1 MRKLGQNN
9 IDRIFE
15 EGLQDVE
22 MRVSGNVWAGIHSEL
37 EKDQLRRKVFFYR
50 SIAAASVALLIG
62 LTTWMLAFQTKD
74 AIGVFTARAFT
85 SRANL
90 PTLAAIDCAPE
101 ELHPQPIYTKDLPFP
116 ILKSPARYASKVA
129 VVVTTKDK
137 PIDVKNALGDLMES
151 SKMGHELVPGLEEVR
166 MHLQARTPMLSNPFA
181 ETGQLPLNSFALL
194 KSDVAG
200 ESRKLLKPDGKK
212 DREFSFAALETEDA
226 AVKAPGRWEVGAGFA
241 PDMAFAS
248 TTPLGQGSRNSLGLA
263 DDPAQAKTNRL
274 SPVMAYAAVVRASYE
289 LDDRFSIRAGLSC
302 INRQTSTFA
311 SANTFGKNAT
321 TYQSNLNL
329 YTLEVP
335 VSLKYNVIHAKSY
348 DYYVTTGVS
357 GNFFLHYENYL
368 QTSQGDIV
376 GRRSSSAT
384 EVLKPSQASLLLS
397 TGLRYRLHD
406 RLSMQLEPGLR
417 YGVMRNEYA
426 FSQRRPLS
434 TSLLSGLSYHF

>member
-15 EGLQDVE
+15 EGLQGAE
-22 MRVSGNVWAGIHSEL
+22 MRVSGKVWAGIHSEL

-50 SIAAASVALLIG
+50 SIAAASIALLIG
-62 LTTWMLAFQTKD
+62 LSTWMFAFQTNASD
-74 AIGVFTARAFT
+74 DFFTARAVT

-90 PTLAAIDCAPE
+90 PTLAAIDCVSE
-101 ELHPQPIYTKDLPFP
+101 ELQPQPIFTKDVPFP
-116 ILKSPARYASKVA
+116 GVKSPARFASKVA
-129 VVVTTKDK
+129 INSTMKDRPVEVSNVLK
-137 PIDVKNALGDLMES
+137 DLIEPR
-151 SKMGHELVPGLEEVR
+151 KKGHELVPGLEEVR
-166 MHLQARTPMLSNPFA
+166 LHLQARTPKLSNPFA
-181 ETGQLPLNSFALL
+181 ETGQLPLNTLALL
-194 KSDVAG
+194 NNSEAG
-200 ESRKLLKPDGKK
+200 EPRKLLKPDVKK
-212 DREFSFAALETEDA
+212 EREFSFAALDPHESEK
-226 AVKAPGRWEVGAGFA
+226 VQGHWEVGAGFA

-248 TTPLGQGSRNSLGLA
+248 TTPLGQGSRNSRGLA
-263 DDPAQAKTNRL
+263 DDPTQAKTNRL
-274 SPVMAYAAVVRASYE
+274 SPVMAYAAVLRASYE
-289 LDDRFSIRAGLSC
+289 LDERFSVRAGLSC

-311 SANTFGKNAT
+311 SANSFGKNAT

-376 GRRSSSAT
+376 SRRSSSAG
-384 EVLKPSQASLLLS
+384 ELLKPSQASLLLS

-426 FSQRRPLS
+426 FSQKRPVS